1 MTNPKTPEIRQWTT
15 RSLVGQ
21 GRGWAGTVTMGGVAG
36 SAEGTS
42 REIKKLLINVGQAV
56 EIRV

>member
-1 MTNPKTPEIRQWTT
+1 
-15 RSLVGQ
+15 
-21 GRGWAGTVTMGGVAG
+21 MGGVAG
-36 SAEGTS
+36 SAEGTI